1 MKCEKMFNKACE
13 ENMNGNHDKA
23 YDLFS
28 EVVYNYPDTIFAIYA
43 NAEMTSLAAR
53 SAEYCNVSLE
63 AIA

>member
-13 ENMNGNHDKA
+13 ENMKGNYDKA
-23 YDLFS
+23 YNLFS

-53 SAEYCNVSLE
+53 SA
-63 AIA
+63 